1 MTTLFIYLGYAIFK
15 TISAIYY
22 AVIVLPFFYFKSKL
36 FRMKRIKKEMFSAIK
51 TLYKLD
57 FNEKDYQYDINVAPG
72 FTISE
77 VKSPS
82 FFDFIAHKDNRV
94 RFATTQL
101 SDQDLWFKINVDNV
115 SNPIDFPVVFDIDKA
130 LKSLSHIFN
139 IEHLLYMRFQSG
151 MLETVKIELIMLS
164 KNKGVYIERDDH
176 PPIRIDIGINI
187 KIKKNIEIDY
197 EAQLM
202 RLNYISSYRNALPLN
217 ELFQMIKLE
226 SIDNLD
232 VIKQITEILPELK
245 IPSAYDFTSDDFK
258 QRLLL
263 VEMFQY

>member
-1 MTTLFIYLGYAIFK
+1 MKTLLIYSGYAIFK
-15 TISAIYY
+15 TINAIYY
-22 AVIVLPFFYFKSKL
+22 VVIVLPFFYFKSNL
-36 FRMKRIKKEMFSAIK
+36 FRLKRIKKEMFSAIN

-57 FNEKDYQYDINVAPG
+57 LNEKDYQYDINVVPG

-77 VKSPS
+77 VKNPS
-82 FFDFIAHKDNRV
+82 FFDFITHKDNRV
-94 RFATTQL
+94 RFATTQVT
-101 SDQDLWFKINVDNV
+101 DQGLWFKINVDNV
-115 SNPIDFPVVFDIDKA
+115 SKPIDYPVLFDMDKA
-130 LKSLSHIFN
+130 LNSLSHIFN
-139 IEHLLYMRFQSG
+139 IEHLLYMHFQSG
-151 MLETVKIELIMLS
+151 RLETVKIELRMLR

-176 PPIRIDIGINI
+176 PPVRIDIGMNI
-187 KIKKNIEIDY
+187 KMKNNIEIDY

-202 RLNYISSYRNALPLN
+202 RLNYTSSYRNALPLN

-232 VIKQITEILPELK
+232 VIQQIVEILPELK